1 MTRALVIVV
10 PAAVLLAWWLGVAL
24 EGRHGLP
31 LVILLGAVVTGLL
44 WWRQRRRVG
53 RLARDVDAWLGEG
66 PRRPVALGGGAAW
79 RELAVSVN
87 ALGASHERHRAR
99 RDPTG
104 PWWAHVLASIEGA
117 ALVFS
122 AEDRLV
128 AANPAA
134 RELLGL
140 PEGDGDLSLVQAL
153 GSGTMA
159 AAARE
164 SREAGRP
171 VQVDAQRSGRD
182 LRVTSSVIGDEV
194 LVLLTDVTER
204 RRVEE
209 LRRDFVVNASHEL
222 KTPATAIQT
231 LAEALEVAVATAS
244 DRVPAL
250 LRRLEEESARLVRMV
265 HDLLDLRRLEDAGPL
280 GVVPVDLAAMIRDVL
295 ADHHHEAERR
305 GIELAADLP
314 EAARMVGA
322 VDDLRLIVTN
332 LVANAIHYN
341 VDGGR
346 VEVTLAADGRGAYV
360 LAVTDSGIG
369 IPAHALPRV
378 FERFYRVDT
387 ARSREHGGTGL
398 GLAIVRH
405 AAERHGGSV
414 EVSSL
419 LGEGTTFTVTLPI
432 ESAA

>member
-1 MTRALVIVV
+1 MTRALLVVV
-10 PAAVLLAWWLGVAL
+10 PAAVLGAWWLGVAL

-31 LVILLGAVVTGLL
+31 LVLVLGGAVTALL

-53 RLARDVDAWLGEG
+53 ALAREVDAWMGEG
-66 PRRPVALGGGAAW
+66 PRRPVELGGGAAW
-79 RELAVSVN
+79 RELAASVN
-87 ALGASHERHRAR
+87 ALGASHARHRAR

-104 PWWAHVLASIEGA
+104 PWWAHVLDSIDGP

-128 AANPAA
+128 AANAPA
-134 RELLGL
+134 RGLLGL
-140 PEGDGDLSLVQAL
+140 PEDDAPLTLVQAL

-171 VQVDAQRSGRD
+171 VQVDAQRSGRE

-194 LVLLTDVTER
+194 LVMVTDVTER

-231 LAEALEVAVATAS
+231 LAEALEVAVATS
-244 DRVPAL
+244 SERVPAL

-265 HDLLDLRRLEDAGPL
+265 HDLLDLRRLEDRGP
-280 GVVPVDLAAMIRDVL
+280 VSIVPVDLAAMVRDVL
-295 ADHHHEAERR
+295 AEHHHEAELRD
-305 GIELAADLP
+305 IELTAELP
-314 EAARMVGA
+314 DSARIVGA
-322 VDDLRLIVTN
+322 PDDLRLIVTN
-332 LVANAIHYN
+332 LVTNAIHYN

-346 VEVTLAADGRGAYV
+346 VEVALAPSGTGAYV
-360 LAVTDSGIG
+360 LTVTDTGIG

-414 EVSSL
+414 EVESL

-432 ESAA
+432 EPSA